1 MKDFHFFASSAR
13 TWMTTNDK
21 VDLRQLLRN
30 MDKEGFG
37 YNLFLVP
44 CKHSENYEI
53 NWYQPQVVG
62 SVWLG
67 SYSSK
72 RTKAQA

>member
-1 MKDFHFFASSAR
+1 MKEFHFFAASAR

-30 MDKEGFG
+30 MDKEGYG

-44 CKHSENYEI
+44 CKHDADYEI

-67 SYSSK
+67 TYSKQSK
-72 RTKAQA
+72 G